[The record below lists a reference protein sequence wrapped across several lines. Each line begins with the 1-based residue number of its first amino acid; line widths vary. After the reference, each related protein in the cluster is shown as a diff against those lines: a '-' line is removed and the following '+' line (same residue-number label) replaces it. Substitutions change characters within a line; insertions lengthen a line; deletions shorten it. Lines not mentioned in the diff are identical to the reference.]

1 MKTRHIFL
9 ALLALVAVFTQ
20 SCKKSNDGGDNGPVI
35 ENQELLKE
43 WKVSKA
49 LEGTIEVTA
58 EFSQYRLTLA
68 DTGTDKTYT
77 LVDRSGTSTTG
88 AWTLSDDK
96 TSLTLTPSS
105 GTAVTFTAVSF
116 SADQLQYQGSTTGKA
131 GQVTISFTLVPA

>member
-20 SCKKSNDGGDNGPVI
+20 SCKKDDGNNGPTI
-35 ENQELLKE
+35 ANQELLKA
-43 WKVSKA
+43 WKVSSA
-49 LEGTIEVTA
+49 MEGTIDVTA
-58 EFSQYRLTLA
+58 EFTQYRLTLA
-68 DTGTDKTYT
+68 DDGTTKSYT

-88 AWTLSDDK
+88 TWTLSDDK
-96 TSLTLTPSS
+96 TSLTITPSS

-116 SADQLQYQGSTTGKA
+116 SASELKYQGTTTGKA

>member
-20 SCKKSNDGGDNGPVI
+20 SCKKSEGGDNGPTI
-35 ENQELLKE
+35 DNQEVLKT

-49 LEGTIEVTA
+49 MEGTIDVTA
-58 EFSQYRLTLA
+58 EFTQYRLTLA
-68 DTGTDKTYT
+68 DDGTTKSYT

-88 AWTLSDDK
+88 SWTLSDDK
-96 TSLTLTPSS
+96 TSLTITPSS

-116 SADQLQYQGSTTGKA
+116 NTDQLQYQGTTTGKA

>member
-9 ALLALVAVFTQ
+9 ALVALVAVFSQ

-35 ENQELLKE
+35 ENQELLKT

-49 LEGTIEVTA
+49 MEGTIEVTA

-68 DTGTDKTYT
+68 DDGTTKSYT
-77 LVDRSGTSTTG
+77 LVDRSGTSSEG
-88 AWTLSDDK
+88 SWVISADK
-96 TSLTLTPSS
+96 TELTLTPSS
-105 GTAVTFTAVSF
+105 GTAVKLTAVSF
-116 SADQLQYQGSTTGKA
+116 NANELKYQGSTTGKA

>member
-9 ALLALVAVFTQ
+9 ALVALVAVFSQ

-35 ENQELLKE
+35 ENQELLKT

-49 LEGTIEVTA
+49 MEGTIEVTA

-68 DTGTDKTYT
+68 DDGTTKSYT
-77 LVDRSGTSTTG
+77 LVDRSGTSSEG
-88 AWTLSDDK
+88 SWAISADK
-96 TSLTLTPSS
+96 TELTLTPSS
-105 GTAVTFTAVSF
+105 GTAVKLTAVSF
-116 SADQLQYQGSTTGKA
+116 NANELKYQGSTTGKA

>member
-20 SCKKSNDGGDNGPVI
+20 SCKKSEGGDNGPTI
-35 ENQELLKE
+35 DNQELLKT

-49 LEGTIEVTA
+49 MEGTIDVTA
-58 EFSQYRLTLA
+58 EFTQYRLTLA
-68 DTGTDKTYT
+68 DDGTTKSYT

-88 AWTLSDDK
+88 SWTLSDDK
-96 TSLTLTPSS
+96 TSLTITPSS

-116 SADQLQYQGSTTGKA
+116 NTDQLQYQGTTTGKA